1 MKFKLFILNGLVISL
16 GTLASCT
23 KDTQNPT
30 ETPLPPVTCYNVK
43 ESKTYVFTNN
53 VVTDSAI
60 FRLTFDNQNRILSQ
74 WSLNDD
80 LLLELNYSD
89 STVIQMN
96 QRVKST
102 NKLSFFTHYILNKQ
116 GFATVKKVYAS
127 DSALSVITKMH
138 YDKLGHRIKE
148 YFFSGMDSTLIFN
161 GTWQN
166 ECITQFYFP
175 NYETQVV
182 STFTKYPDNRN
193 LGFSKFLRDKSYY
206 LVDTEVYTTRGA
218 VRTYQY
224 KYQFD
229 SLNRPVV
236 VTMYL
241 DQVKVQEKY
250 YTYY

>member
-1 MKFKLFILNGLVISL
+1 MKFNLLILSSLVLSL
-16 GTLASCT
+16 GTLASCS

-30 ETPLPPVTCYNVK
+30 ETTLPPVTCYNVK
-43 ESKTYVFTNN
+43 ESKTYIFTNN
-53 VVTDSAI
+53 VITDSVI
-60 FRLTFDNQNRILSQ
+60 FRLTFDNQNRISSQ
-74 WSLNDD
+74 WTVKEDII
-80 LLLELNYSD
+80 LELNYSD

-102 NKLSFFTHYILNKQ
+102 NKLSFFNHFILNKQ
-116 GFATVKKVYAS
+116 GYAS
-127 DSALSVITKMH
+127 MKKMYAPDSGGAGITKLH
-138 YDKLGHRIKE
+138 YDKFGHRIKE
-148 YFFSGMDSTLIFN
+148 YLFSGTDSPLTYN

-166 ECITQFYFP
+166 ECVTQFYFP

-182 STFTKYPDNRN
+182 ATYTKFPDNRN
-193 LGFSKFLRDKSYY
+193 LGFWKFLGDKSYY
-206 LVDTEVYTTRGA
+206 LVDTEVYTTRGS

-241 DQVKVQEKY
+241 DQLKVQEKY